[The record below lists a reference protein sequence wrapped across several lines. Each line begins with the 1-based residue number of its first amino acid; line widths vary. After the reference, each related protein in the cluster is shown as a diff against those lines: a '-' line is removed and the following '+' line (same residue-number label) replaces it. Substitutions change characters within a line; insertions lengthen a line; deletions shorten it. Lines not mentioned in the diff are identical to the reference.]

1 MERASFCDAVD
12 ANGRCTASTVVALV
26 AQADA
31 PLLTVEVPAGPGP
44 LAVAFGA
51 VSTGTLSATQG
62 ITVGNAGTAPLT
74 VSNVTV
80 TGADAGQFTA
90 TPAVGCASIP
100 AGSSCIVTVRFAPT
114 SVGAKVATVN
124 IIHNSLNVA
133 GSVASVSLDGTG
145 AAPIATVAPAALAFG
160 SVTTGTTSAPQ
171 TITVTNDGDAP
182 LTVASIGVTG
192 TNAASFTATPTGC
205 NVAIAPG
212 ATCEITVQFAPAT
225 AGPKTATVSISHN
238 SNNVPG
244 TVSNVSLTGTG
255 VATPPRRPGPQ
266 VTMPTTFSFGARR
279 TNADRTDKGAG
290 HEPGAGC
297 AGDLQRDHLGWSVHS
312 HPW

>member
-1 MERASFCDAVD
+1 M
-12 ANGRCTASTVVALV
+12 ALV

-51 VSTGTLSATQG
+51 VSTGTLSFTQG
-62 ITVGNAGTAPLT
+62 ITVGNTGTAPLT

-90 TPAVGCASIP
+90 TPAVDCASIP
-100 AGSSCIVTVRFAPT
+100 AGSSCIVTVTFAPT

-124 IIHNSLNVA
+124 IIDNLNVA
-133 GSVASVSLDGTG
+133 GSVASVSLDGIG

-182 LTVASIGVTG
+182 LTVASIGVSG
-192 TNAASFTATPTGC
+192 VNAASFAATPTGC

-212 ATCEITVQFAPAT
+212 ATCASTSSSHSAT

-238 SNNVPG
+238 SNNASG
-244 TVSNVSLTGTG
+244 SVSNVSLTGTG
-255 VATPPRRPGPQ
+255 VATPPAPGPQ

-279 TNADRTDKGAG
+279 TNADRTERVQVTNQG
-290 HEPGAGC
+290 PGA
-297 AGDLQRDHLGWSVHS
+297 LVIPQRGTTWVECSQPHVVTARRLW
-312 HPW
+312 PPEE